1 MQLLEP
7 AGKKH
12 SLSLRVLRGYKG
24 GWGLPVTLLRASLW
38 GIKSAERKVEPKG
51 GRERE
56 REEGKGEEEGREEER
71 EDEEDQS

>member
-1 MQLLEP
+1 M
-7 AGKKH
+7 
-12 SLSLRVLRGYKG
+12 
-24 GWGLPVTLLRASLW
+24 TLLRASLW

>member
-1 MQLLEP
+1 MELLEP

-12 SLSLRVLRGYKG
+12 SLSLRVPRGYEG
-24 GWGLPVTLLRASLW
+24 GCGLPAMLLRVGLW
-38 GIKSAERKVEPKG
+38 GIKSAERKVEPKWG

-56 REEGKGEEEGREEER
+56 GKGEGEGGEEDR